1 VVDLAAI
8 ERLAPD
14 QASLKAGTG
23 LAKPAKWSNAGISQ
37 DQGLIWGECAGSGAN
52 PYRVMAD
59 LNDLGNKCTCP
70 SRKFP
75 CKHVIGL
82 LCLKA
87 KETIPF
93 APADTPAWVS
103 EWVSRRRPSSSRP
116 QAGKEGGGPKD
127 IGAAALPE
135 AEKVEDPKAI
145 AKRQAAA
152 AKRLAAT
159 DGTIREALESL
170 EQWTLDQLRQGLSG
184 SMEELT
190 SRCRKIAARLVDGKA
205 QTLAGRIDELPARV
219 LELPGGDRQRGLI
232 CELARLILLARAF
245 SANPCDPEIR
255 RAVATSETKETVL
268 NDPAALRVSA
278 TWEVL
283 AERILTRRDS
293 LISQTVWLLRLD
305 DGATDSAPA
314 PRFAMLL
321 DFFPASVGRR
331 GSAFTPGDRFTGE
344 VAFYS
349 GSNPLRALLLGHQAI
364 PEGAATASPWPEPR
378 SLTEVISE
386 ARQAEPWILDI
397 PVLLPPGRLAS
408 DPSGASW
415 WRPLREAEST
425 SQADIA
431 LPLVSR
437 GKGLIRG
444 TTLERAAAL
453 WSMGRLD
460 ILAAQTAW
468 GRLDG

>member
-1 VVDLAAI
+1 MVDLAAI

-23 LAKPAKWSNAGISQ
+23 LAKPAKWSNAGISH
-37 DQGLIWGECAGSGAN
+37 DSGLIWGECSGSGAN

-82 LCLKA
+82 LYLKA
-87 KETIPF
+87 KDTIAF
-93 APADTPAWVS
+93 SAADTPAWVAD
-103 EWVSRRRPSSSRP
+103 WVSRRRPSSARP
-116 QAGKEGGGPKD
+116 QALTKGAGGAKD
-127 IGAAALPE
+127 INAASIPDA
-135 AEKVEDPKAI
+135 AEPEDPKAL
-145 AKRQAAA
+145 ARRQAAS

-159 DGTIREALESL
+159 EASIRDALDSL
-170 EQWTLDQLRQGLSG
+170 EQWTCDQLRQGLSG
-184 SMEELT
+184 CLEELT

-219 LELPGGDRQRGLI
+219 LALPPGERQRGLLI
-232 CELARLILLARAF
+232 ELGKLILLARAF
-245 SANPCDPEIR
+245 RASPDDAQVR
-255 RAVATSETKETVL
+255 RAVATSEAKETVL
-268 NDPAALRVSA
+268 ADPSVLCITAQ
-278 TWEVL
+278 WEVL
-283 AERILTRRDS
+283 AERILTRRDG

-305 DGATDSAPA
+305 GNPDT

-331 GSAFTPGDRFTGE
+331 GSAFTPGDRFNGE

-349 GSNPLRALLLGHQAI
+349 GTNPLRAVLLAHQTVTDGVTPP
-364 PEGAATASPWPEPR
+364 PEWPEPQP
-378 SLTEVISE
+378 LSE
-386 ARQAEPWILDI
+386 AIEKARASEPWILDI
-397 PVLLPPGRLAS
+397 PVLLPPGRIAN
-408 DPSGASW
+408 DPGGASW
-415 WRPLREAEST
+415 WRPLTGPAS
-425 SQADIA
+425 SFPSDFA
-431 LPLVSR
+431 LPLARKSE
-437 GKGLIRG
+437 GLICG
-444 TTLERAAAL
+444 ATIERAAAL

-460 ILAAQTAW
+460 ILCAHTAW